1 MTLHYNDDTFCYIKF
16 KRDQEFD
23 VIQLEQEVIRR

>member
-1 MTLHYNDDTFCYIKF
+1 MTLHYNDETFCYIKF
-16 KRDQEFD
+16 NTDQEFD